1 MDIINGLIFT
11 GKWFTGKVLVQEV
24 LEDSNELKVRLQR
37 DKYATDDD
45 YWWFET
51 WNLQH
56 TKWGFS
62 SGDYFLIK
70 PNTQNKS

>member
-1 MDIINGLIFT
+1 MTIEKDLIFT

-24 LEDSNELKVRLQR
+24 LEDSNELKVRLQSEV
-37 DKYATDDD
+37 DSTDDD

-56 TKWGFS
+56 TKWGFNQ
-62 SGDYFLIK
+62 GDYFTI
-70 PNTQNKS
+70 